1 MAEKIFKSARFF
13 TQEEFQE
20 FKKRHGY
27 EVTEISYA
35 CNKEI
40 DFSQPEEKEFLM
52 REGFPM
58 ILARFFA

>member
-1 MAEKIFKSARFF
+1 MVEKIFISAKFF
-13 TQEEFQE
+13 TREELQE

-35 CNKEI
+35 CKEEI

-52 REGFPM
+52 REGFPK
-58 ILARFFA
+58 ILARFFT

>member
-1 MAEKIFKSARFF
+1 MTEKIFISARFF
-13 TQEEFQE
+13 TQEELQE

-52 REGFPM
+52 
-58 ILARFFA
+58 